1 MDELIKLHYAGS
13 NSLLVVNPSGKLRRL
28 FVPIMVKCIRGVNI
42 IRQGSTV
49 YVEKIAEHP
58 QCKLMYRVLGSW
70 YSFEYFRI

>member
-1 MDELIKLHYAGS
+1 MADQVKLQYAGS
-13 NSLLVVNPSGKLRRL
+13 NSLLVVSPSGKLRRL

-49 YVEKIAEHP
+49 YVEEIAEHP
-58 QCKLMYRVLGSW
+58 KCKLMYRVLGSW